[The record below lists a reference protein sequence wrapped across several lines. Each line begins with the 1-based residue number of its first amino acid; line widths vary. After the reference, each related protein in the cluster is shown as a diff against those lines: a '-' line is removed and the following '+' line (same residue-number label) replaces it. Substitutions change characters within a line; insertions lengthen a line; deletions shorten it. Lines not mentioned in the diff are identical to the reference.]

1 MNIVN
6 KVSKMDG
13 IDEYILLSKESIER
27 LVEGSKRL
35 DDKSQKLILQL
46 EKWIYENDMIEG
58 PFDNYELQ
66 YMSNNE
72 ADFMY
77 NWIRKHSGRV
87 KLDNVTTNETNESGS
102 KDNKNEMDN
111 NNTIQSNEYSSKE
124 SDTK

>member
-58 PFDNYELQ
+58 PFDNYEL
-66 YMSNNE
+66 
-72 ADFMY
+72 
-77 NWIRKHSGRV
+77 
-87 KLDNVTTNETNESGS
+87 
-102 KDNKNEMDN
+102 
-111 NNTIQSNEYSSKE
+111 
-124 SDTK
+124 